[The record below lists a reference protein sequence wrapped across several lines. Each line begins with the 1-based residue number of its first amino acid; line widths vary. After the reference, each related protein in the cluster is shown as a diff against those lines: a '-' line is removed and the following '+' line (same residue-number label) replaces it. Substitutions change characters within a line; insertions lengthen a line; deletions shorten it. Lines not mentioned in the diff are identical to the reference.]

1 MDGIILRTVLKLTII
16 ERLKCV
22 IDYEISLDAD
32 KRDYRLLDNS
42 ITEYL
47 RVTGV
52 DVEELEIAAER
63 HVVKLLDRICEVYIS
78 ENK

>member
-1 MDGIILRTVLKLTII
+1 MTNKFPQRSIDI

-47 RVTGV
+47 RLTGV
-52 DVEELEIAAER
+52 DVEKLEIAAER
-63 HVVKLLDRICEVYIS
+63 HMVKLLDRIREVHVS
-78 ENK
+78 EHKE